1 MQEHGV
7 NYNEIFSPGVKMTTL
22 RLLLSVVATED
33 IELEQLDV
41 KMTFLHGDLEE
52 DIHMSQLAGFTT
64 TGDEGHIAHKLK
76 KSLYGLKQA
85 T

>member
-1 MQEHGV
+1 MLVIIVLPFTCFHRP
-7 NYNEIFSPGVKMTTL
+7 PGL
-22 RLLLSVVATED
+22 
-33 IELEQLDV
+33 ELEQLDV